1 MAHIVGCMN
10 DQQEPIQENTDTQ
23 AVPVFDEDD
32 LTQIAKFLDALLEVD
47 MTNKSNERKRSNES
61 VLSHSSGNNLQFE
74 PMG

>member
-1 MAHIVGCMN
+1 MN

-47 MTNKSNERKRSNES
+47 MTNKSNERKQSNES
-61 VLSHSSGNNLQFE
+61 VLSHSSGNKLQFE

>member
-1 MAHIVGCMN
+1 MN

>member
-1 MAHIVGCMN
+1 MEAKPN
-10 DQQEPIQENTDTQ
+10 KPKPAQ
-23 AVPVFDEDD
+23 AVNDEPELVLDEDD